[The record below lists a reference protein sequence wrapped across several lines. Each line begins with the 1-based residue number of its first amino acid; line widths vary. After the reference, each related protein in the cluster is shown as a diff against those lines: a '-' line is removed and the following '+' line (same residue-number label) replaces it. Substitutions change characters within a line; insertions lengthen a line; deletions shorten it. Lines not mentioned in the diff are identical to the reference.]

1 MFAEIEQLMKE
12 VLITPAEVAEVLMR
26 NDGADAALQDLVEF
40 MKAKRRMQCGEAK
53 AAVQD
58 ES

>member
-40 MKAKRRMQCGEAK
+40 MKAKRMQCGEAK
-53 AAVQD
+53 AADQD